1 MKDSYLSDEELKAFI
16 ATLPTRRLAAG
27 ALIRN
32 ERGEMLLVKP
42 NYKDG
47 WILPGGTVESGEAPK
62 PGCEREIVEELG
74 LDLKLGRVLLI
85 FHGLSLGV
93 WGDSTYYMYDGGV
106 IPADTKITLQD
117 AELVT
122 YEWVAPENL
131 DGYVRPSM
139 VDRLRECYRALE
151 TGETLEM
158 SNLDS

>member
-47 WILPGGTVESGEAPK
+47 WILPGGTVEAG
-62 PGCEREIVEELG
+62 EREIAEELG

-85 FHGLSLGV
+85 FHGLALGV

-106 IPADTKITLQD
+106 IAADTKITLQD

-131 DGYVRPSM
+131 EGYVRSSM
-139 VDRLRECYRALE
+139 VERLRECYRALE
-151 TGETLEM
+151 TGETLEL

>member
-47 WILPGGTVESGEAPK
+47 WILPGGTVEVGEAPK
-62 PGCEREIVEELG
+62 PGCEREIAEELG

-85 FHGLSLGV
+85 FHGLALGV

-106 IPADTKITLQD
+106 IAADTKITLQD

-131 DGYVRPSM
+131 EGYVRPSM
-139 VDRLRECYRALE
+139 VERLRECYRALE
-151 TGETLEM
+151 TGETLEL

>member
-1 MKDSYLSDEELKAFI
+1 
-16 ATLPTRRLAAG
+16 
-27 ALIRN
+27 
-32 ERGEMLLVKP
+32 
-42 NYKDG
+42 
-47 WILPGGTVESGEAPK
+47 
-62 PGCEREIVEELG
+62 EREIVEELG

-106 IPADTKITLQD
+106 IAADTKITLQD

-131 DGYVRPSM
+131 EGYVRPSM
-139 VDRLRECYRALE
+139 VDRLRECYRAIE

-158 SNLDS
+158 SNLD

>member
-47 WILPGGTVESGEAPK
+47 WILPGGTVEAGEAPK
-62 PGCEREIVEELG
+62 PGCEREIAEELG
-74 LDLKLGRVLLI
+74 LDVKLGRLLLI
-85 FHGLSLGV
+85 FHGLALGV

-106 IPADTKITLQD
+106 IAADTKITLQD

-131 DGYVRPSM
+131 EGYVRPSM
-139 VDRLRECYRALE
+139 VERLRECYRALE
-151 TGETLEM
+151 TGETLEL

>member
-106 IPADTKITLQD
+106 IEADTKITLQD

-131 DGYVRPSM
+131 EGYVRPSM
-139 VDRLRECYRALE
+139 VERLRECYRALE

-158 SNLDS
+158 SNLD

>member
-47 WILPGGTVESGEAPK
+47 WILPGGTVEAGEAPK

-74 LDLKLGRVLLI
+74 LDVKLGRVLLI
-85 FHGLSLGV
+85 FHGLALGV
-93 WGDSTYYMYDGGV
+93 WGDWSVGPNETTSMPGQWL
-106 IPADTKITLQD
+106 KIT
-117 AELVT
+117 EH
-122 YEWVAPENL
+122 
-131 DGYVRPSM
+131 
-139 VDRLRECYRALE
+139 
-151 TGETLEM
+151 
-158 SNLDS
+158 SNPACTTCTFGSSAKRSL

>member
-131 DGYVRPSM
+131 EGYVRPSM
-139 VDRLRECYRALE
+139 VERLRECYRALQ

-158 SNLDS
+158 SNLD

>member
-1 MKDSYLSDEELKAFI
+1 MKDSYLSNEELKAFI

-47 WILPGGTVESGEAPK
+47 WILPG
-62 PGCEREIVEELG
+62 
-74 LDLKLGRVLLI
+74 LDVKLGRVLLI
-85 FHGLSLGV
+85 FHGLALGV

-106 IPADTKITLQD
+106 IAADTKITLQD

-122 YEWVAPENL
+122 YEWVASENL

-139 VDRLRECYRALE
+139 VERLRECYRALE
-151 TGETLEM
+151 TGGDPGDEQPRLVAAMLRLAGHSYLSRVTA
-158 SNLDS
+158 